1 MKSAPPEFLFDAI
14 ATTAL
19 PCGNREVTANPVKV
33 KLEAPKKAPV
43 PRREMTWDEHDAVK
57 CLKEQV
63 TYPPASWDKR
73 FARELL
79 TTTITEKESAQ
90 VWRLFHRYRRQIKHW
105 KKAELLEVA
114 AKLAAPDSRKLAKEA
129 EERRCIEATK
139 NPLPAESVTQ

>member
-1 MKSAPPEFLFDAI
+1 MNTDPPEFLFDAL

-43 PRREMTWDEHDAVK
+43 PRRDQTEDERQAVK

-63 TYPPASWDKR
+63 NYPVASWDKR
-73 FARELL
+73 FARDLL

-90 VWRLFHRYRRQIKHW
+90 VWRLFHRYRRQIRHPE
-105 KKAELLEVA
+105 KARLLEVA
-114 AKLAAPDSRKLAKEA
+114 EKLAPPDLRKLAKEA
-129 EERRCIEATK
+129 EERRQIAATK
-139 NPLPAESVTQ
+139 QL